1 VDGTASDIIRT
12 LALAADQF
20 LVRRG
25 ESGTTVIAGYPWF
38 TDWGRDAMIALPGL
52 CLVTGR
58 HVEAKEILRAFA
70 AVVDRGMLPNQ
81 FPDGGEAPEYNTID
95 ATLWFFVAIRRY
107 LDATGDEAF
116 VRRELLPVLEDILV
130 WHRRGTRHD
139 IHQDRDGLLY
149 GGEESVQLTWMD
161 ARAGNRVITPRR
173 GKPVE
178 IQALWYNVLRILAD
192 LRRRFGGDAAS
203 LEEDA
208 ERARRRFVE
217 LFWNAAAGCLYD
229 CVDQRDGAPAR
240 EVDRRVRP
248 NQILALALPFEL
260 LDPARAASV
269 LRVVEAKLLTPLGLR
284 SLAPEDPDYRP
295 RYEGGPEERDGA
307 YHQGPVWSWLLGPF
321 TTALVRQRGE
331 AGRLQARRI
340 VERAAAHLA
349 EACVGSVSEIFDAE
363 PPFRP
368 RGCPAQAWG
377 VAEWLRAAVEEA
389 GLESRQ

>member
-1 VDGTASDIIRT
+1 V
-12 LALAADQF
+12 
-20 LVRRG
+20 
-25 ESGTTVIAGYPWF
+25 
-38 TDWGRDAMIALPGL
+38 
-52 CLVTGR
+52 
-58 HVEAKEILRAFA
+58 LR
-70 AVVDRGMLPNQ
+70 
-81 FPDGGEAPEYNTID
+81 
-95 ATLWFFVAIRRY
+95 
-107 LDATGDEAF
+107 
-116 VRRELLPVLEDILV
+116 DILA
-130 WHRRGTRHD
+130 WHRRGTHHGIR
-139 IHQDRDGLLY
+139 QDEDGLLY
-149 GGEESVQLTWMD
+149 GGEEGVQLTWMD

-178 IQALWYNVLRILAD
+178 IQALWYNALRILAD
-192 LRRRFGGDAAS
+192 LRRRFGGVSGAGGAAAS

-217 LFWNAAAGCLYD
+217 LFWNAAADCLYD

-340 VERAAAHLA
+340 VEGAAAHLA